1 MSVSE
6 INLLGDISSNEED
19 SPFYI
24 KMAEHNL
31 NYDGDP
37 NKPVLIKNTALCFT
51 ACKWGQGEQGYQ
63 LLENLLLTLSSSREK
78 PRYLIFLDAAVF
90 LCTNECMVEGI
101 DSLRNLEEAG
111 VQLLLHEKS
120 VQEHQLMTSI
130 QVGNIVKFQQIS
142 KVLMDVDNF
151 VNF

>member
-1 MSVSE
+1 MSQSETKPISDVS
-6 INLLGDISSNEED
+6 NTEEE

-37 NKPVLIKNTALCFT
+37 NRPILIKDIALCFT
-51 ACKWGQGEQGYQ
+51 SCKWGQGEQGYR
-63 LLENLLLTLSSSREK
+63 LLENLLISLSSSREK
-78 PRYLIFLDAAVF
+78 PKYIIFLDAAVF
-90 LCTNECMVEGI
+90 LCTNECMVE
-101 DSLRNLEEAG
+101 SVECLRQLEESG

-142 KVLMDVDNF
+142 KVLLDVRNF
-151 VNF
+151 INF